1 MEKIP
6 INSIIKRSGILFFF
20 VNDLHKDK
28 PSRFTL
34 LDEDL
39 VIWWDKKDQQWR
51 VFQDMCPHRLAPL
64 STGRIDED
72 GLLECPYHGW
82 TFSGKGDCQS
92 IPQQPEGENR
102 HKSPRACVK
111 SYPSAIA
118 HDMLFVY
125 AGKKRKCLFNSHA
138 HNSTP
143 HRKCRKM
150 DYLKNL

>member
-102 HKSPRACVK
+102 HKSPPCLCQILPQCDRA
-111 SYPSAIA
+111 
-118 HDMLFVY
+118 
-125 AGKKRKCLFNSHA
+125 
-138 HNSTP
+138 
-143 HRKCRKM
+143 
-150 DYLKNL
+150 